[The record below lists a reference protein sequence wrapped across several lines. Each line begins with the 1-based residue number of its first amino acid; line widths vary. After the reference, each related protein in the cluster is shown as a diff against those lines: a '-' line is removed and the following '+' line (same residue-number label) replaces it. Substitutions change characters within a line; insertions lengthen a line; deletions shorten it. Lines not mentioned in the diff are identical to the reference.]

1 MKCSCCSAIDDI
13 QMHHLYPKSQ
23 GCPDDLMIPL
33 CYKCHRKAHGLNT
46 SLNHSELIKKGI
58 RKARE
63 RGVPYR
69 GRKPSYTRDQLDVIV
84 TALGNGVTVSGVA
97 RDNGVTRQTVLRI
110 RDDQAAAEAAL
121 ERWGM

>member
-1 MKCSCCSAIDDI
+1 
-13 QMHHLYPKSQ
+13 
-23 GCPDDLMIPL
+23 MIPL